1 MIIDE
6 LNSVIQ
12 VVLQAK
18 HSSKNKDFF
27 IKATVKDGA
36 DGLRDVSEY
45 KQKSD
50 TFFPTKAFQYTYDVL
65 KCEAFVGEEKYEL
78 FLEESSNSICCN
90 RPLLQAIC
98 DENESSS
105 MVLML
110 CPVETERKLM
120 TDSYMIQAGIKFK
133 FHFINSMVD

>member
-1 MIIDE
+1 M
-6 LNSVIQ
+6 
-12 VVLQAK
+12 VLKANIHPK
-18 HSSKNKDFF
+18 KNKDLF
-27 IKATVKDGA
+27 IKVTVEDGA

-50 TFFPTKAFQYTYDVL
+50 MFFRTKAFQYSYAVL

-78 FLEESSNSICCN
+78 FLEESPNSICCN
-90 RPLLQAIC
+90 RPLLQATC

-105 MVLML
+105 MVLTL

-120 TDSYMIQAGIKFK
+120 TDSY
-133 FHFINSMVD
+133 INSGWHQV